1 MEFVVRIDRLPLAAE
16 SEQRG
21 EGSVASAALTETTG
35 GDFARLRRR
44 IGRLV
49 TSNYDI
55 SDRCNLRCEGCLFFA
70 GDDYK
75 RYRPETDLN
84 RWRAFFRSEA
94 ERGVNFGYFAGAEPS
109 LELERL
115 RAAHGVIP
123 NGVVFSNGLVAIP
136 RDVDYRIH
144 ISLWGDDAA
153 SVELRGAGNRKAFAN
168 YAGDPRAVFV
178 FTINAMNIDTIVP
191 ATRAVA
197 EAGSTITFSLFS
209 PTIKYADSAKALDAA
224 DLRYFRHRDDA
235 QSPVLS
241 AADMQRAG
249 DRIEEARQLHPAT
262 VRYSPLYH
270 SWITRPEGLY
280 DLDEAGV
287 ATNCGNRLS
296 GRHRHYNVDQSATSA
311 KCCSPNLDCR
321 DCRAYAMGYASYLK
335 ENVSPRLREAQSP
348 EWLEVWTL
356 WAELFLG
363 DSSVA
368 VAAALDRD
376 PWR

>member
-1 MEFVVRIDRLPLAAE
+1 VVE
-16 SEQRG
+16 SGAVTVR
-21 EGSVASAALTETTG
+21 
-35 GDFARLRRR
+35 DFARMRRH

-75 RYRPETDLN
+75 AYRPQTDIEQ
-84 RWRAFFRSEA
+84 WRAFFQSEA

-115 RAAHGVIP
+115 RAAHEFIDK
-123 NGVVFSNGLVAIP
+123 GVVFSNGLVPIP
-136 RDVDYRIH
+136 RDIGYRIH

-153 SVELRGAGNRKAFAN
+153 SIDLRGAGNRKAFAN
-168 YAGDPRAVFV
+168 YAGDPRAIFV
-178 FTINAMNIDTIVP
+178 FTINACNIDTILA
-191 ATRAVA
+191 ATQAVA

-209 PTIKYADSAKALDAA
+209 PTVKYADVTRMLDAA
-224 DLRYFRHRDDA
+224 DRNYFRHRDA
-235 QSPVLS
+235 ESPVLTRV
-241 AADMQRAG
+241 DMARAG
-249 DRIEEARQLHPAT
+249 DAIEAARRAFPDT
-262 VRYSPLYH
+262 VRYAPDYH
-270 SWITRPEGLY
+270 AWITRPGDLY
-280 DLDEAGV
+280 ELDEQGV

-296 GRHRHYNVDQSATSA
+296 GRHRHYNVDQSATTA

-335 ENVSPRLREAQSP
+335 DKVSPRFAEGQAP
-348 EWLEVWTL
+348 EWLPVWTL

-363 DSSVA
+363 A
-368 VAAALDRD
+368 PTAATG
-376 PWR
+376 